1 MSEAKTPVAKATRA
15 SFGEALVEL
24 GAEFK
29 NIVVLDADLSKSTK
43 SEGFAKKYP
52 ERFFQMGIAEANMI
66 GVAAGMAF
74 TGKVPFL
81 CSFGCFLTGRF
92 DTIRVSVGYS
102 NANVR
107 LVGTHAG
114 IGIGEDGYS
123 QMALE
128 DIACLRVLPGM
139 SVLQPADDIETKQ
152 MMRFLATHEGPVYLR
167 LTRQNLEPVN
177 KSDYKFQYGR
187 GVELKSGTDAIVFAT
202 GGVVAHSLNA
212 AHMLEKEGKSVG
224 VVNIHTI
231 KPLDVEL
238 VARLSKN
245 VKNIFT
251 AEDHNVIGGLG
262 SAVAEVLAEQGLAAG
277 SRLTRLGVQDTY
289 GESGTPES
297 LYKKHGLDADGL
309 ARSIKSGMNH

>member
-114 IGIGEDGYS
+114 IGIGE
-123 QMALE
+123 
-128 DIACLRVLPGM
+128 
-139 SVLQPADDIETKQ
+139 DDIETKQ

>member
-1 MSEAKTPVAKATRA
+1 MSEKAKATRA
-15 SFGEALVEL
+15 SFGEALVDL
-24 GAEFK
+24 ASEFK

-43 SEGFAKKYP
+43 SDGFAKKFP
-52 ERFFQMGIAEANMI
+52 ERFFQMGISEANMI
-66 GVAAGMAF
+66 GVSAGLAF
-74 TGKVPFL
+74 SGKIPFC

-102 NANVR
+102 GANVR

-114 IGIGEDGYS
+114 VGIGEDGCS

-128 DIACLRVLPGM
+128 DIACLRSLPGM
-139 SVLQPADDIETKQ
+139 AVLQPADDIETKQ
-152 MMRFLATHEGPVYLR
+152 MMRFLALHKGPAYLR
-167 LTRQNLEPVN
+167 LTRQNLDPVN
-177 KSDYKFQYGR
+177 DSTYHFKFGR

-202 GGVVAHSLNA
+202 GGLVANSLNA
-212 AHMLEKEGKSVG
+212 AKLLEKEGKSVG

-245 VKNIFT
+245 VKNVFT
-251 AEDHNVIGGLG
+251 AEDHNIIGGLG
-262 SAVAEVLAEQGLAAG
+262 SAVAEVLAQHGLATK
-277 SRLTRLGVQDTY
+277 LTRLGVHDTY

-297 LYKKHGLDADGL
+297 LYEKHALDIPGL
-309 ARSIKSGMNH
+309 ARSIKSVIFN